1 MLYFDRTKVA
11 TNEEISKI
19 ALSDVFKDVI
29 PLFKISFLVINYL
42 FQYILVYFMGK
53 CPYCSKELHLQDFF
67 EISTEETKKGK
78 TRLIVRNFKD

>member
-1 MLYFDRTKVA
+1 
-11 TNEEISKI
+11 
-19 ALSDVFKDVI
+19 
-29 PLFKISFLVINYL
+29 
-42 FQYILVYFMGK
+42 MGK

>member
-42 FQYILVYFMGK
+42 F
-53 CPYCSKELHLQDFF
+53 
-67 EISTEETKKGK
+67 
-78 TRLIVRNFKD
+78 